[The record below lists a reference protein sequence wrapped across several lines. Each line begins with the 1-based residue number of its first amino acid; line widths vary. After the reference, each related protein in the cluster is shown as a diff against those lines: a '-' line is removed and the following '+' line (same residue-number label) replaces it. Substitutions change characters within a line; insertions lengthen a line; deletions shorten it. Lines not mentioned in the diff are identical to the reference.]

1 MEKKISAKG
10 IVMNLDII
18 VASAALV
25 VLVVLTFLGVIM
37 RYLVGQPFTWMEELQ
52 LFCMVWIVF
61 AAGGAAFRTGSHVAI
76 EMVVEMFP
84 EKIQKAMEYVVD
96 VIVLLVVGFLFY
108 CSIRFLNVFI
118 ANGRTTSMLGIP
130 MQVQYGIAP
139 VSYILMI
146 VSYFSSRYFT
156 DDKEGGE

>member
-61 AAGGAAFRTGSHVAI
+61 AAGGTAFRTGSHVAI

-146 VSYFSSRYFT
+146 ISYFSSRYFT
-156 DDKEGGE
+156 NDKEGGE

>member
-1 MEKKISAKG
+1 MEKKISAKE

-61 AAGGAAFRTGSHVAI
+61 AAGGRSLSDR
-76 EMVVEMFP
+76 EP
-84 EKIQKAMEYVVD
+84 
-96 VIVLLVVGFLFY
+96 
-108 CSIRFLNVFI
+108 CS
-118 ANGRTTSMLGIP
+118 
-130 MQVQYGIAP
+130 Y
-139 VSYILMI
+139 
-146 VSYFSSRYFT
+146 
-156 DDKEGGE
+156 

>member
-1 MEKKISAKG
+1 MEKKNSAKR
-10 IVMNLDII
+10 IVANLDVI
-18 VASAALV
+18 VASAALA
-25 VLVVLTFLGVIM
+25 VLIILTFLGVIM

-61 AAGGAAFRTGSHVAI
+61 AAGGAAFRTESHVAI

-84 EKIQKAMEYVVD
+84 EKIQKAMEYAVD

-108 CSIRFLNVFI
+108 CSIRFLNVFV

-130 MQVQYGIAP
+130 MQIQYGIAP

-146 VSYFSSRYFT
+146 VSYFSSRYF
-156 DDKEGGE
+156 KGEEKGGE